1 MLFGG
6 DDTPATPTIPD
17 LGGLLPPITGEVAPD
32 FTIELLDGTTF
43 SLSGHLATD
52 GRPVLLNLWASWCN
66 PCREEMP
73 TLDAASRARPDVY
86 FLGIAIEDDPVA
98 AEAFAAEV
106 AVSYSLGID
115 ESDRVGRLYPSPGLP
130 TTFLISSDGV
140 IVRTVYG
147 RLDEADITE
156 MMATEF
162 GGS

>member
-17 LGGLLPPITGEVAPD
+17 LGLLPHATGDAAPD

-73 TLDAASRARPDVY
+73 ALDAASRAHPDVY
-86 FLGIAIEDDPVA
+86 FLGIAVEDDPLA

-106 AVSYSLGID
+106 AVSYPLGID
-115 ESDRVGRLYPSPGLP
+115 ESERVGLLYPSPGLP
-130 TTFLISSDGV
+130 TTFLISTDGV

-147 RLDEADITE
+147 RLDQADIEE
-156 MMATEF
+156 MLATAF
-162 GGS
+162 GA